1 MSDVIIQDQNQ
12 TTGILRVTFE
22 RIGGEGRV
30 IPTIVVVAKMGTLV
44 EEVRVIPFH
53 MTAKLQLGN
62 DVLGQG
68 SLRRCGREIDVYPSQ
83 VEFELQTSQRAINF
97 VNEQFREPYLN
108 FSLIFDS
115 LINYTNTKTNQSRI
129 VKTADSGLSLRVSK
143 IDWLKQV
150 LEPIKYADFTL
161 IDLPIP
167 EVPNR
172 EQWAKALTH
181 IEEAEAQYR
190 TGNDPGVFSRC
201 YAAYEAIKPIEK
213 HLESVAN
220 EDKRKAIN
228 SIFDDMRRFFNK
240 GRHVEKTGADSGE
253 FPVDHRDAEFAIY
266 LIKSSTAYLAKLV
279 HKV

>member
-1 MSDVIIQDQNQ
+1 MPDVIIQDQNQ

-30 IPTIVVVAKMGTLV
+30 IPTIVVVAQMGTLV

-83 VEFELQTSQRAINF
+83 VEFELQTTQRAINF
-97 VNEQFREPYLN
+97 INEQFREPYLN

-115 LINYTNTKTNQSRI
+115 LINYTNTKTHQSRI
-129 VKTADSGLSLRVSK
+129 VKTADCGLSLRVSK

-201 YAAYEAIKPIEK
+201 YAAYEAIKPVEK